1 MKTIDTSIIISTYNS
16 PDWLQKVLWSYD
28 CQTFPNFEVIV
39 ADDGSS
45 LDTKAL
51 IDAMRL
57 KLSYPIRHIWHEDDG
72 FQKTKILNKAIL
84 ETTAAYII
92 FTDGDCIARQ
102 DFVETH
108 MRLRQHKSAISGGYF
123 KLDKI
128 TSDAISKNDIE
139 KQRCFNTKWLSDQGL
154 KTSFKMN
161 KLSSFGIKARLL
173 NKMTPTKATFDGM
186 NVSAWK
192 QDIMLVN
199 GFDERMQYGGEDRE
213 LGERLMNV
221 GITFIQARYS
231 VICVHLFHERP
242 YKNEVSLTMN
252 KQIRQDTK
260 SKQSK
265 YTNFGIIKPNL

>member
-28 CQTFPNFEVIV
+28 SQTFQNFEVII
-39 ADDGSS
+39 ADDGSR

-57 KLSYPIRHIWHEDDG
+57 KLSYPIRHVWHEDDG

-84 ETTAAYII
+84 ESTAAYII

-102 DFVETH
+102 DFIETH
-108 MRLRQHKSAISGGYF
+108 MRLRRHKSAISGGYF
-123 KLDKI
+123 KLDK
-128 TSDAISKNDIE
+128 TISKAVSKDDII
-139 KQRCFNTKWLSDQGL
+139 KQRCFNLKWLINQGL
-154 KTSFKMN
+154 RTSFKMN
-161 KLSSFGIKARLL
+161 KLSSFGIKAKFL
-173 NKMTPTKATFDGM
+173 NKMTSTKATFDGM

-192 QDIMLVN
+192 QDILLVN

-213 LGERLMNV
+213 LGERLMNI